1 MAPQLPSYD
10 AIVSALG
17 IGFCSMTK
25 SLASV
30 GMAGSRGTRAVVLV
44 CALFIASCGGG
55 GGNGGNNNQNPP
67 PTVGLDARPNNAT
80 CVAPDRGAGGASVD
94 IVDAFPALPSN
105 NSPQP
110 SPVSVI
116 QQPVKMLVEPV
127 ANPRWFVLNKT
138 GELMVF
144 DPANPAGVS
153 RYLDFSGIVRTAS
166 EGGLLGMDFH
176 PDYPGVPEIFLSYTI
191 NGPVTESRSV
201 ISRVILDDLASPS
214 PVGMGSI
221 EQVIIEI
228 DQFASNHNGGDIGFG
243 SDRLLYIG
251 LGDGGGGGD
260 PQETGQD
267 TTRLLGAML
276 RIDVIG
282 TGADYNIPAGNPF
295 DNEPNKCGPGTNA
308 ADCPEIYAWGLRN
321 PWRWSFD
328 PPTNVLWLGDVGQGA
343 REEVDQIAAGGNYG
357 WDCREGTIAHSA
369 TLGCI
374 GPVIDPVFDYNRS
387 NGDRSITGGFVY
399 RGSAIPGLVGRYVF
413 GDFVSGR
420 IWALRSDGAG
430 GFTSDELLNT
440 STGPSSFGV
449 DQNGE
454 LYFTNFNGGRI
465 MQFVPSGGAVDPV
478 PDLLSDSGCIDPAN
492 VTQPYAGLVPYD
504 INAPFWSDG
513 ADKDR
518 FIGLPNG
525 TTMSITA
532 QDDWSFPPG
541 TVIVKNFSLNGSL
554 VETRHLMR
562 HPDGVWAGYTYEWN
576 AAQTEATRVRGGKVE
591 SIQGQDWVFPDEAEC
606 LQCHTVVAGVALGPE
621 TAQVNKDFTYPS
633 TGRTHNQLETL
644 DVITMFSSPLQG
656 DPAVLPV
663 MPDPMDMA
671 ADQADRA
678 RAYLHTNCAACHQP
692 GGPTPTDLDLRYTT
706 PLANMNACGVAPDA
720 GDVGIAMPLIIA
732 PGEAARSVLVARV
745 DRRDIDG
752 MPPLS
757 STIVDADGVALLTDW
772 VNGLANC
779 N

>member
-1 MAPQLPSYD
+1 
-10 AIVSALG
+10 
-17 IGFCSMTK
+17 
-25 SLASV
+25 
-30 GMAGSRGTRAVVLV
+30 MAGTVSSRLIVLA
-44 CALFIASCGGG
+44 CALFVASCGGG
-55 GGNGGNNNQNPP
+55 GSKSNNNQNPP
-67 PTVGLDARPNNAT
+67 GNPQPTVGLDARPDNAT
-80 CVAPDRGAGGASVD
+80 CVAPDRGTGSASVD

-105 NSPQP
+105 NAPQP

-116 QQPVKMLVEPV
+116 QQPVKLLVEPV
-127 ANPRWFVLNKT
+127 ASPRWFVLNKT

-144 DPANPAGVS
+144 DPADPAGVS
-153 RYLDFSGIVRTAS
+153 RYLDLSGFVRTAS
-166 EGGLLGMDFH
+166 EGGLLGMAFH
-176 PDYPGVPEIFLSYTI
+176 PNYPAVPEIFLSYTI
-191 NGPVTESRSV
+191 NGSVTESRSV
-201 ISRVILDDLASPS
+201 ISRIILDDIASPG
-214 PVGMGSI
+214 PIGVGSV

-228 DQFASNHNGGDIGFG
+228 DQFASNHNGGDIAFG
-243 SDRLLYIG
+243 SDDLLYIG

-295 DNEPNKCGPGTNA
+295 SASPTKCGPGTNA

-328 PPTNVLWLGDVGQGA
+328 PQTDVLWLGDVGQGA
-343 REEVDQIAAGGNYG
+343 REEIDQIVAGGNYG
-357 WDCREGTIAHSA
+357 WDCREGTLPFEGA
-369 TLGCI
+369 GCSGPFI
-374 GPVIDPVFDYNRS
+374 DPVIDYNRN
-387 NGDRSITGGFVY
+387 NGDRSVTGGFVY

-420 IWALRSDGAG
+420 IWALQSDGLG
-430 GFTSDELLNT
+430 GYVREELLNT

-449 DQNGE
+449 DEDGE

-465 MQFVPSGGAVDPV
+465 MQFVPSGGGVDPV
-478 PDLLSDSGCIDPAN
+478 PDLLSDSGCVDPTDA
-492 VTQPYAGLVPYD
+492 TQPYAGLVPYD

-518 FIGLPNG
+518 LIGLPNG
-525 TTMSITA
+525 TTMSIDA
-532 QDDWSFPPG
+532 ADDFVFPPG

-554 VETRHLMR
+554 IETRHLMR

-576 AAQTEATRVRGGKVE
+576 AAETEATRVRGGKVE
-591 SIQGQDWVFPDEAEC
+591 TIQGQDWVFPDEAEC
-606 LQCHTVVAGVALGPE
+606 LQCHTVPAGVALGPE
-621 TAQVNKDFTYPS
+621 TAQLNKDFTYPS

-656 DPAVLPV
+656 DPAALPA

-671 ADQADRA
+671 ADLGDRA
-678 RAYLHTNCAACHQP
+678 RAYLHTNCATCHQP

-706 PLANMNACGVAPDA
+706 ALANMNACGVVPDA

-732 PGEAARSVLVARV
+732 PGEAARSVLVARTN
-745 DRRDIDG
+745 RRDVDG

-757 STIVDADGVALLTDW
+757 STIVDADGVTLLTDW